1 MLLAGRNRGVASSM
15 SSLPIS
21 DLNLFLA
28 EGHVT
33 PTAVRSCDTQTESQ
47 TDTEAH
53 AFPNALADP

>member
-33 PTAVRSCDTQTESQ
+33 PTAVRSWHRH
-47 TDTEAH
+47 TDRVTDRH
-53 AFPNALADP
+53 TAFPNALADP